1 MGRGR
6 CALRLDEFQ
15 EGLAYVLFVV
25 LLARLL
31 LARHDGGAAGCGL
44 APRPLHLLVVE
55 GDVAVAVLA
64 ELPECGHD
72 ELRIHAVVGVAAV
85 VPSDEPAEEDLQL
98 GDLQVVV
105 PRAEQ
110 PCEVA

>member
-6 CALRLDEFQ
+6 RALRLDEFQ
-15 EGLAYVLFVV
+15 EGLAYALFVV
-25 LLARLL
+25 LLA
-31 LARHDGGAAGCGL
+31 AHDGGAVGCCL
-44 APRPLHLLVVE
+44 APLPLHLLVVE

-72 ELRIHAVVGVAAV
+72 ELRIHAVVGVTAV
-85 VPSDEPAEEDLQL
+85 VPADEPAEEHLQL

>member
-1 MGRGR
+1 MRGR
-6 CALRLDEFQ
+6 RALRLDELQ
-15 EGLAYVLFVV
+15 EGLAYALFII
-25 LLARLL
+25 LLA
-31 LARHDGGAAGCGL
+31 AHDGGTAGCGL
-44 APRPLHLLVVE
+44 APLPLHLQVVE